1 MFILLLLHSCC
12 FQTFITSGH
21 CCYFEFGLPAFHPPP
36 LQFIF
41 FIAARVIFL
50 KFNSAAQFPEALPLP
65 KFKLSITAFRG
76 LHSLALATL
85 SKPLFAMLTLAVTYS
100 NFTFSEYIRLF
111 PTSVSLPLLPKMSF
125 PFILILHFYFMIFL
139 SIPS

>member
-12 FQTFITSGH
+12 FQTLITSGH
-21 CCYFEFGLPAFHPPP
+21 CCFEFGLPAFHLPP

-50 KFNSAAQFPEALPLP
+50 KFNSSAQFPEAPPLP

-76 LHSLALATL
+76 LHSLALAIL
-85 SKPLFAMLTLAVTYS
+85 SNPLFALAVTYS
-100 NFTFSEYIRLF
+100 SFTFSEYIRLF
-111 PTSVSLPLLPKMSF
+111 PTSVSLPLLPKMTF
-125 PFILILHFYFMIFL
+125 PFIFILHFYFMILL

>member
-1 MFILLLLHSCC
+1 MLILLLLHSCC

-21 CCYFEFGLPAFHPPP
+21 CCCFEFSLPAFHPPP
-36 LQFIF
+36 LRFLF

-50 KFNSAAQFPEALPLP
+50 KFNSAAQFPEAPPLP

-76 LHSLALATL
+76 LRGLALATL
-85 SKPLFAMLTLAVTYS
+85 SDPLFAMFTLAVTYS
-100 NFTFSEYIRLF
+100 SFTFSEYIRLS
-111 PTSVSLPLLPKMSF
+111 PASGSLPLLPKMTF
-125 PFILILHFYFMIFL
+125 PFIFILHLYLMIFL